1 MAKAISVDLRER
13 ACEAVSEG
21 LSRHR
26 AAARFKVSPSSVIR
40 WMARLKTDGDI
51 APQPQ
56 GGDRKS
62 GRIEAEAGFILG
74 LVEATPDITLA
85 ELQAQLKGREVS
97 VSISTIWRF
106 FDRRK
111 ITFKKRQRTRPS
123 NNGPM

>member
-21 LSRHR
+21 LSRHQ
-26 AAARFKVSPSSVIR
+26 AAARFKVSPSSVTR
-40 WMARLKTDGDI
+40 WMARLKTDGGI

-74 LVEATPDITLA
+74 VVEAAPDSTLA
-85 ELQAQLKGREVS
+85 ELQVQLKGGGVS

-106 FDRRK
+106 FDRRA